1 MDYSKAFQDQQSNIA
16 LLDRLTVWLDEGIA
30 EEPTHLFDSAISVRT
45 PGGEA
50 QGFEA
55 AVAQA
60 RRTHA
65 AGEVNQHLAT
75 NPVVTVEGDAA
86 KLRANFMVA
95 FGPLDMKGP
104 ARTMGGLYELATVRT
119 AAGWRIRSLA
129 VKPLWRAGDWG
140 QARVT
145 PEHSA
150 A

>member
-1 MDYSKAFQDQQSNIA
+1 MDYAKAFQDRQDNIA
-16 LLDRLTVWLDEGIA
+16 LLDQLTVWLDEGIA
-30 EEPTHLFDSAISVRT
+30 EEPRHLFDSEISVRT

-50 QGFEA
+50 RGFEA

-75 NPVVTVEGDAA
+75 NPVVAVDGDGA

-119 AAGWRIRSLA
+119 AAGWRIQQLA
-129 VKPLWRAGDWG
+129 VKPLWRAGDW
-140 QARVT
+140 A
-145 PEHSA
+145 
-150 A
+150 